1 MRFIAPAL
9 ALICLTLA
17 VVASGCVGESES
29 AESGEHREGAESG
42 EHREGGESGG
52 EGGEESATQYGLTDA
67 YDETRAGAR
76 LILSYDADSNAFVGT
91 VSNTT
96 NATLNNVRV
105 EVHLSNG
112 TELGPTAPTDLAPGE
127 SADVNLPATAEP
139 FETWGAHPEVG

>member
-1 MRFIAPAL
+1 MRMKIRSAAL
-9 ALICLTLA
+9 ALVCLALA
-17 VVASGCVGESES
+17 IALSGCIGESES
-29 AESGEHREGAESG
+29 DEHREGAESG

-52 EGGEESATQYGLTDA
+52 GEESATQYGLTAA

-91 VSNTT
+91 VRNVT

-127 SADVNLPATAEP
+127 SAGINLPAGDEP